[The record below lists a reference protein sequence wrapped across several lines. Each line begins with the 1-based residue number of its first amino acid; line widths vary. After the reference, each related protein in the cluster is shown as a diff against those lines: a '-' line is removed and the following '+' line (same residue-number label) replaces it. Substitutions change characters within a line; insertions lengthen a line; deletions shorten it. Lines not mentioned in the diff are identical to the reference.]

1 MTHRRDINA
10 SHARQTP
17 DAVSEFLTILTSAEN
32 PLSGI
37 LTEVLNAAMLLERQ
51 HHLRADRHERT
62 DERNG
67 YANGY
72 KDRTLKTRL
81 GTIEL
86 SVPQVRGSDEA
97 FRPASLDAA
106 MASETALH
114 IALAEMYIQGVATRR
129 VKSVLE
135 SLCGFKVSAM
145 EVSRAAKQ
153 LDSVLDAWRERPL
166 GVTPFVQLDAL
177 WCKVRHGGIVEDAA
191 VLVAAGIQE
200 DGKRSI
206 LGVTVVLGE
215 HEIHW
220 RTFME
225 RLLQRGLTGVRMITS
240 DDHAGLRA
248 ARKAVFGGVPW
259 QRCQFHIQQNAL
271 AYVPRDAMKPEV
283 TRDIKAILNAPDM
296 HYALEALKI
305 NVTKYK
311 SIAPRLAAWMETAI
325 PESLTVMQLPEALR
339 KRLRTSNGIERINQE
354 LRRRFKVIGSFVNDA
369 SCLRLASAILM
380 EISDEWQIGKT
391 YLNLREETT
400 DCP

>member
-1 MTHRRDINA
+1 MTHLKDISA
-10 SHARQTP
+10 SRARLTP
-17 DAVSEFLTILTSAEN
+17 DAVSELLTLLTSSEN
-32 PLSGI
+32 PLSG
-37 LTEVLNAAMLLERQ
+37 LLAEVLNAAMLLERQ

-72 KDRTLKTRL
+72 KDRSLKTRL

-86 SVPQVRGSDEA
+86 RVPQVRGSDES
-97 FRPASLDAA
+97 FRPSSLDAA

-114 IALAEMYIQGVATRR
+114 IALAEMYFQGVATRR

-135 SLCGFKVSAM
+135 SLCGFQISAM
-145 EVSRAAKQ
+145 EVSRAAKE
-153 LDSVLDAWRERPL
+153 LDAVLDAWRERPL

-177 WCKVRHGGIVEDAA
+177 WCKVRHGGLVQDAA

-200 DGKRSI
+200 DGKRTI
-206 LGVTVVLGE
+206 LGATVALGE

-271 AYVPRDAMKPEV
+271 AYVPRDAMKAEV
-283 TRDIKAILNAPDM
+283 TQDIKAILNAPDM
-296 HYALEALKI
+296 HYALEALKQSI
-305 NVTKYK
+305 TKYK
-311 SIAPRLAAWMETAI
+311 SIAPKLAAWMETAI
-325 PESLTVMQLPEALR
+325 PESLTVMQLPEGLR

-380 EISDEWQIGKT
+380 EISDEWQLGKT
-391 YLNLREETT
+391 YLNLREETI
-400 DCP
+400 DRQ

>member
-72 KDRTLKTRL
+72 KERTLKTRL

-177 WCKVRHGGIVEDAA
+177 WCKVRHGGIVEEAA

-206 LGVTVVLGE
+206 LGVSVALGE

-283 TRDIKAILNAPDM
+283 TRDIKAILNAPD
-296 HYALEALKI
+296 
-305 NVTKYK
+305 
-311 SIAPRLAAWMETAI
+311 
-325 PESLTVMQLPEALR
+325 
-339 KRLRTSNGIERINQE
+339 GIERINQE

-380 EISDEWQIGKT
+380 EISDEWQLGKT

-400 DCP
+400 DRP